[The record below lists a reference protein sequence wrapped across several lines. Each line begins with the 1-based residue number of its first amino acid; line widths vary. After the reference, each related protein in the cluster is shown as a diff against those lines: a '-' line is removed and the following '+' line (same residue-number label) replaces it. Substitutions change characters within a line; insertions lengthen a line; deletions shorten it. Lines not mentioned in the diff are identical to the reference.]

1 MPDGDVI
8 SSSVHHR
15 WRSTLAHLRA
25 GATPEDVA
33 SHANRALAET
43 LRSSGGVAGLTE
55 YGAVVEA
62 RARGELTAA
71 EARAKTRLIARSQEQ
86 TPFAL
91 IVRKAVDRCV
101 TAPLTGV
108 AVLQPGMI
116 TIAEAV
122 CSEILDAELFE
133 RVRPALVGTC
143 FPDHEAFD
151 RAVDQCRALVARG
164 ISSLGAS
171 LARDPSASRLRA
183 APTRRRMRRPSTA
196 TLLNK
201 SIL

>member
-1 MPDGDVI
+1 VPDGDVI

-25 GATPEDVA
+25 GATPGEIA

-43 LRSSGGVAGLTE
+43 LRSNGGIAGLTA
-55 YGAVVEA
+55 YGAIVEG
-62 RARGELTAA
+62 RVRGELTAA
-71 EARAKTRLIARSQEQ
+71 EARAKMRLIARAQEQ

-91 IVRKAVDRCV
+91 TVQRAVDRCV
-101 TAPLTGV
+101 TAPLDGA
-108 AVLQPGMI
+108 AVLQPGVI

-133 RVRPALVGTC
+133 RVRPALVGRC

-151 RAVDQCRALVARG
+151 RVVDQCRALVERG
-164 ISSLGAS
+164 IISLGES
-171 LARDPSASRLRA
+171 LARDPSATRLRA
-183 APTRRRMRRPSTA
+183 APTRRRVRRPSTA